1 MGVSHQAQG
10 RSLVLGRSQDREGRV
25 RVAGAKGRELVLKIT
40 QLSDSAYPDGW
51 PDYDACVS
59 EDRDYWGRAASS
71 YDKDEEGGTLT
82 IRYTPASDIAYFA
95 YFAPY
100 SMERHFDLVAEAA
113 ASEGV
118 DHVHLGT
125 TLDGQPIDCL
135 EMGEGSFNVWLYARQ
150 HPGETQAEWWMEG
163 ALEVLTD
170 PADSVGR
177 RLRQKCRLH
186 IVPNCNPDG
195 SKRGNLRV
203 NAAGANL
210 NREWEN
216 PSAERSPEV
225 LAIRNHMDKTGV
237 DFAMDVHG
245 DEAIPAVFIAGFDG
259 IPSITERQS
268 GLYHRYRDTLAR
280 RTPDFQTRHGY
291 PVAAAGK
298 ANLSMSTNQ
307 LAERFGAV
315 AMTLEMPF
323 KDNADYPDELQG
335 WSPDRCKMLARECLG
350 ALLEWLESGML
361 TQLGHVVR
369 LRDGSQQNALGIC
382 RAGEPDL
389 LVDSSFERA
398 FAWFEKADNHRTP
411 LIIKANHISRV
422 HRHVPLDLF
431 IVPRREGKKVTALSV
446 HAGVWTS
453 AALAA
458 PPRCGC
464 ATSPAG

>member
-1 MGVSHQAQG
+1 MSDIRIDSAFDSGNIEVLSVEGATARLAIPLDTNSEFKQWFHFRVS
-10 RSLVLGRSQDREGRV
+10 
-25 RVAGAKGRELVLKIT
+25 GAAGRELTLKIT
-40 QLSDSAYPDGW
+40 QLSDSAYPGGW

-59 EDRDYWGRAASS
+59 EDRDYWGRAAST
-71 YDKDEEGGTLT
+71 YDEGESGGTLT

-100 SMERHFDLVAEAA
+100 SMERHHDLVAEAS

-118 DHVHLGT
+118 THIHLGN

-135 EMGEGSFNVWLYARQ
+135 EMGEGNFNVWLYARQ

-177 RLRQKCRLH
+177 KLRQRCRLH

-225 LAIRNHMDKTGV
+225 LAIRNYMDKTGV

-245 DEAIPAVFIAGFDG
+245 DEAIPVSFLAGYEG
-259 IPSITERQS
+259 IPSWTEEH
-268 GLYHRYRDTLAR
+268 GERYYGYERILDR
-280 RTPDFQTRHGY
+280 RTPDFQTEQGY
-291 PVAAAGK
+291 TKAAPGK

-307 LAERFGAV
+307 VAERFGAT
-315 AMTLEMPF
+315 AMTLEMPY
-323 KDNADYPDELQG
+323 KDNKADPEPEQG
-335 WSPDRCKMLARECLG
+335 WSPERCKMLARDCL
-350 ALLEWLESGML
+350 
-361 TQLGHVVR
+361 
-369 LRDGSQQNALGIC
+369 
-382 RAGEPDL
+382 
-389 LVDSSFERA
+389 
-398 FAWFEKADNHRTP
+398 
-411 LIIKANHISRV
+411 
-422 HRHVPLDLF
+422 
-431 IVPRREGKKVTALSV
+431 
-446 HAGVWTS
+446 
-453 AALAA
+453 AALVEWMDE
-458 PPRCGC
+458 RNI
-464 ATSPAG
+464 